1 MPNIIFSRMKIRNVF
16 FLASLD
22 AAYNSEAKMYWAQAL
37 DPAGWGATA
46 RVLSLHWNNLENHG
60 PTILR
65 KCKTS
70 KVNFSDIIGCST
82 SPWCWI
88 TNPWSL
94 DPPRSGARARTRSFE
109 IHGSLRALAPQPGGS
124 RLHGLVIRHQ
134 GDKQGTCCTY
144 RAATSNDVRKVHYWE
159 FLLFVNSWFR
169 GFLIYH
175 I

>member
-1 MPNIIFSRMKIRNVF
+1 MPNIISSRMKIRKFRNVL

-22 AAYNSEAKMYWAQAL
+22 AARQHCKCRTYRATDAKMFWAQAL
-37 DPAGWGATA
+37 NPAGWGATA
-46 RVLSLHWNNLENHG
+46 RVLSLNKSNLENHG

-94 DPPRSGARARTRSFE
+94 DPPGSGARARTRSFE

-134 GDKQGTCCTY
+134 GDVLRPMMSEKFTIEYFCF
-144 RAATSNDVRKVHYWE
+144 S
-159 FLLFVNSWFR
+159 
-169 GFLIYH
+169 
-175 I
+175 

>member
-1 MPNIIFSRMKIRNVF
+1 MPNIISSRMKIRKFRNVF

-22 AAYNSEAKMYWAQAL
+22 AARHSEAKMYWAQAL

-46 RVLSLHWNNLENHG
+46 QVLSLNKNNLENHG

-65 KCKTS
+65 KCKIS
-70 KVNFSDIIGCST
+70 KVNFSDIIGCIT
-82 SPWCWI
+82 SPWCRI

-94 DPPRSGARARTRSFE
+94 DPPGSGARARTRSFE

-134 GDKQGTCCTY
+134 GDVLRPMMSEKFTIEYFCF
-144 RAATSNDVRKVHYWE
+144 S
-159 FLLFVNSWFR
+159 
-169 GFLIYH
+169 
-175 I
+175 